1 MAQDIYIRFKG
12 DASHLNRTL
21 TSVNRSMRT
30 LDRNGKGARKSL
42 TQIEGAAGR
51 VSSALKLAG
60 AAFVGFAAT
69 SGIRGIIQAT
79 TTFEGFRAQLTAYLG
94 SQQRANAELA
104 RMEQLAKGLP
114 QTLQDL
120 TNGFVVLNRYGISTA
135 NESMTA
141 FANIASA
148 NNKNMS
154 QLAEAL
160 GDALTGEYERLKE
173 FGVKVRSENGRT
185 TVLLGDQILGV
196 ANSGQELIGLIQ
208 DLGEEGGK
216 YFGAAEKQATTLTG
230 ALSRMSD
237 SVTRAQRNIGD
248 AGFGAAVGQLADR
261 MSTALDT
268 NTQLTESISRG
279 LTQATLI
286 AGDALFLLF
295 ENFDKVLIAV
305 SALIGIGI
313 VKFMFN
319 LGRMI
324 IGTTVV
330 AVMGLLRAFRGLATF
345 LVRTLIRGAL
355 GALALAL
362 GKITLVIGAVG
373 AAAYG
378 LAAAWDWVFGTSM
391 KESIDDFAGTARD
404 KIGEIVDEISGL
416 GEEAFESVTGI
427 ESLSDALETGK
438 NVMNDMLGV
447 TGSLT
452 DYRAELARRTEELLE
467 LSKKNNVQ
475 MTQEEAATAALNDMK
490 KKAVQIEE
498 ARISKL
504 KEYQTTQE
512 TALQN
517 TADALRLEISLLN
530 ETESVRAAHLASLK
544 AEQDFIEKNVNL
556 KDGEAAAFRKTILA
570 RELEIAKIKEKL
582 NLEKALVEFRRQS
595 TAAEEV
601 NAGASAF
608 NRVNPLEGVNK
619 TYSDELKGLERLRN
633 RDKINEEE
641 YLRAKAKLNVEY
653 SKKINDLRKQDA
665 QQQLELNGVTNQSI
679 IDAVTAQMDAVAM
692 IQQGGVVGAQGALTA
707 MNNVLG
713 QMAGQSKEAFEAHK
727 ALSIAQAL
735 ISTYQAAAMAIA
747 FPPGPPIS
755 LIYVAGAIAAGM
767 AQVNAIRSQRYSGRA
782 LGGPVMGGESYIV
795 GENGPEMFTPT
806 NSGSITRNDQIGG
819 GRPVEINFTINA
831 VDTASFDELLIS
843 RQGVIQSVISDAML
857 ESGQRSRF

>member
-21 TSVNRSMRT
+21 TQVNRSMRT

-135 NESMTA
+135 NASMTA

-196 ANSGQELIGLIQ
+196 ANSGQELISLIE
-208 DLGEEGGK
+208 DLGEKGGK
-216 YFGAAEKQATTLTG
+216 YFGAAEAQATTLTG

-279 LTQATLI
+279 LTQATLL

-319 LGRMI
+319 LGKMI
-324 IGTTVV
+324 ITTTVV
-330 AVMGLLRAFRGLATF
+330 AVMGLLKAFKGLAVF

-355 GALALAL
+355 GALALAF
-362 GKITLVIGAVG
+362 GKIVLVTGAVA

-391 KESIDDFAGTARD
+391 KQSIDDFAGTAMD
-404 KIGEIVDEISGL
+404 KISEVTNEITGL
-416 GEEAFESVTGI
+416 GAEAFESVTGI
-427 ESLSDALETGK
+427 DSLSDALETGK
-438 NVMNDMLGV
+438 NIMGDMLGV

-475 MTQEEAATAALNDMK
+475 MSQEEAATAALNDMK
-490 KKAVQIEE
+490 LKGLQIEE

-504 KEYQTTQE
+504 KEYQKTQE
-512 TALQN
+512 TALSN
-517 TADALRLEISLLN
+517 TAAALNLEISLLN
-530 ETESVRAAHLASLK
+530 ETESVRKAHLASLK

-556 KDGEAAAFRKTILA
+556 KDGEAAAFRKVILA
-570 RELEIAKIKEKL
+570 RELEIAKIQEKL
-582 NLEKALVEFRRQS
+582 HLEKALVEFRRQS

-608 NRVNPLEGVNK
+608 GRANPLEGVNQQYAK
-619 TYSDELKGLERLRN
+619 ELKGLDRLRD
-633 RDKINEEE
+633 RDLINEEE
-641 YLRAKAKLNVEY
+641 YLRTKAKLNVEH
-653 SKKINDLRKQDA
+653 SEKMLDLRKKDA
-665 QQQLELNGVTNQSI
+665 QEQMKLNGVTNQSI
-679 IDAVTAQMDAVAM
+679 VDAVTSQMDAVAM
-692 IQQGGVVGAQGALTA
+692 IQQGGVVGAQGALSA

-755 LIYVAGAIAAGM
+755 FIYVAGALAAGM
-767 AQVNAIRSQRYSGRA
+767 AQVSAIKSQRYSGRS
-782 LGGPVMGGESYIV
+782 LGGPVTSNQSYIV

-806 NSGSITRNDQIGG
+806 NSGSITRNSDVGG
-819 GRPVEINFTINA
+819 GRAVEVNFTINA